1 VGNLLVDERDQMFI
15 LYEMLEIDNLRKFP
29 VFEDHPDFDMVLNEA
44 HKFSVSEFMPTS
56 VEGDKEGCTWDPK
69 TTDVKVPACFHKPY
83 KNYHE
88 GGWLSMCDSPD
99 VGGSDLPL
107 VLGTAVSEVFYA
119 GSFCIYGAVEL
130 SHAGAKVLE
139 IFGTDEQKTLYM
151 ERLYSGEWMGTMCL
165 TEPDAG
171 SDVGAVKTAA
181 KINDDGSYSI
191 SGTKIFITSGEHD
204 LVENIIHMVL
214 ARVEG
219 DPPGTEG
226 LSLFIVPKHIA
237 NDKGELVERND
248 VYCTGI
254 EHKMGIHG
262 LSTCTL
268 SFGDSNKCKGYLLGE
283 QRKGIKEMFFM
294 MNEQRLL
301 VGLEGLSIS
310 SCAFLNAVDYSK
322 NRLQG
327 TSVYESQKGSTA
339 SVPIIQH
346 PDIKRMLLTMKAY
359 VEGCRAMTY
368 YVSHCM
374 DYIRV
379 TEGEES
385 KRWQSIVDILI
396 PVVKAYNTDRS
407 WDVTG
412 LAMQCAGGYGYC
424 SDYPFERFARDCK
437 ITAIFEG
444 ANGIHGIDLM
454 FRKLTM
460 NKLVSFKNLVS
471 EIDRTV
477 AEASQVEAIKKCAGI
492 VDRVKGELAQV
503 INDFM
508 AAYEEGETLD
518 LYAKAS
524 PLLQVLG
531 DVMLGWMHLWQLTVS
546 YPKLLGYTGSATGDA
561 LKDKI
566 TESKEAAYYNGKV
579 LSSRFYIESMLVK
592 TTGKIEG
599 LRSDSEPVIDIFE
612 ESFTG

>member
-1 VGNLLVDERDQMFI
+1 MANLLVDERDQMFI

-29 VFEDHPDFDMVLNEA
+29 VFEDHPGFDMVLNEA

-69 TTDVKVPACFHKPY
+69 TMTVKVPACFHTPY
-83 KNYHE
+83 KNYQE
-88 GGWLSMCDSPD
+88 GGWLAMCDSSE
-99 VGGSDLPL
+99 VGGSELPL

-119 GSFCIYGAVEL
+119 GSFCIYGAIEL

-139 IFGTDEQKTLYM
+139 IFGNDEQKEIYM

-171 SDVGAVKTAA
+171 SDVGAIKTVA
-181 KINDDGSYSI
+181 KKNDDGSYAI
-191 SGTKIFITSGEHD
+191 SGTKIFITAGEHD
-204 LVENIIHMVL
+204 LTENIIHMVL

-226 LSLFIVPKHIA
+226 LSLFIVPKQ
-237 NDKGELVERND
+237 LVNESGQIIERND

-268 SFGDSNKCKGYLLGE
+268 SFGDNNQCKGFLLGE
-283 QRKGIKEMFFM
+283 QRTGIKDMFFM
-294 MNEQRLL
+294 MNEHRLL

-327 TSVYESQKGSTA
+327 TSVYESEKDSKA
-339 SVPIIQH
+339 SVPIIRH
-346 PDIKRMLLTMKAY
+346 PDIKRMLLTMKSY

-368 YVSHCM
+368 YVSSCM
-374 DYIRV
+374 DYAHV
-379 TEGEES
+379 TEDAES
-385 KRWQSIVDILI
+385 KKWQSIVDLLI

-454 FRKLTM
+454 FRKLVL
-460 NKLVSFKNLVS
+460 NKLASFNNMIA
-471 EIDRTV
+471 EMDRTI
-477 AEASQVEAIKKCAGI
+477 EAAGSLEYLKNCTRI
-492 VDRVKGELAQV
+492 VDAVKNDMVQV
-503 INDFM
+503 VNEFM
-508 AAYEEGETLD
+508 ASYESGQQID
-518 LYAKAS
+518 LYAKAT
-524 PLLQVLG
+524 PFLQVLG
-531 DVMLGWMHLWQLTVS
+531 DLMLGWMHLWQLTIS
-546 YPKLLGYTGSATGDA
+546 YPKLMDMVGSADEDA
-561 LKDKI
+561 IKEKI
-566 TESKEAAYYNGKV
+566 ADSKEAAFYHGKV
-579 LSSRFYIESMLVK
+579 LSSRFYIESMLTK
-592 TTGKIEG
+592 AMGKFEE
-599 LRSDSEPVIDIFE
+599 LRSDAEPVVNIYE

>member
-1 VGNLLVDERDQMFI
+1 VENLLVDERDQIFI

-29 VFEDHPDFDMVLNEA
+29 VFEDHPGFDMVLREA
-44 HKFSVSEFMPTS
+44 HKFSISEFLPTS
-56 VEGDKEGCTWDPK
+56 AEADRVGCTWDPK
-69 TTDVKVPACFHKPY
+69 TMTVKVPECFQSPY
-83 KNYHE
+83 NNYRE
-88 GGWLSMCDSPD
+88 GGWLAMCDSPD
-99 VGGSDLPL
+99 VGGSGLPC

-139 IFGTDEQKTLYM
+139 IFGTDEQKETYM

-165 TEPDAG
+165 TEADAG
-171 SDVGAVKTAA
+171 SDAGAIKTAA
-181 KINDDGSYSI
+181 KKNDDGSYSI
-191 SGTKIFITSGEHD
+191 SGTKIFITAGEHD
-204 LVENIIHMVL
+204 LTENIVHMVL

-226 LSLFIVPKHIA
+226 LSLFIVPKQIV
-237 NDKGELVERND
+237 NDRGEIVERND

-268 SFGDSNKCKGYLLGE
+268 NFGDNNSCKGFLLGE

-310 SCAFLNAVDYSK
+310 SSAFLHAVDYAK
-322 NRLQG
+322 NRVQG
-327 TSVYESQKGSTA
+327 ASVYESQQGEKA

-346 PDIKRMLLTMKAY
+346 PDVKRMLLTMKAY

-368 YVSHCM
+368 FISLCM
-374 DYIRV
+374 DYARV

-385 KRWQSIVDILI
+385 KKWQSLVDLLI
-396 PVVKAYNTDRS
+396 PVVKAYNTDRA

-412 LAMQCAGGYGYC
+412 IAMQCAGGYGYC

-454 FRKLTM
+454 FRKLMM

-471 EIDRTV
+471 KIDNTIEEAGK
-477 AEASQVEAIKKCAGI
+477 AESLKYCAHI
-492 VDRVKGELAQV
+492 VDNVKNELVRVV
-503 INDFM
+503 DDFM
-508 AAYEEGETLD
+508 AIYEKGEKVE
-518 LYAKAS
+518 LYAKAT
-524 PLLQVLG
+524 PFLHVLG
-531 DVMLGWMHLWQLTVS
+531 DVMLGWMHLWQLTIS
-546 YPKLLGYTGSATGDA
+546 HPKLLGYIGSV
-561 LKDKI
+561 KDNEIKKKI
-566 TESKEAAYYNGKV
+566 AESKEAAYYNGKV
-579 LSSRFYIESMLVK
+579 LSSRFFIESMLTK
-592 TTGKIEG
+592 TMGKFEE
-599 LRSDSEPVIDIFE
+599 LTSDAGPVINIFE